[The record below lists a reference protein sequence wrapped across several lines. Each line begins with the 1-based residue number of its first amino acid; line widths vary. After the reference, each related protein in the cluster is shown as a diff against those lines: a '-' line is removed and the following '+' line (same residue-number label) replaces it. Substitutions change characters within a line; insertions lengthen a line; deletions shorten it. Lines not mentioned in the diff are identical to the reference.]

1 MLEVVESVGKPLSV
15 GPVVVVEVG
24 AECVECGSVAGYDDV
39 AAVVGEALE
48 CAGYEGE
55 AGFKSLSGDGLCVA
69 FAVDVDLAYLSGY
82 AAHAAWAFGTVDLE
96 LFGHLCVAGFGPW
109 AVAGEAV
116 VDVEVVFVAGFDE
129 CGVEGDGVDLALA
142 GLECDAGSLECV
154 AGLYG
159 LSVFVEGPCGGVVVE
174 GCEVVF
180 VEYFDLSFGD
190 VNGCYG
196 DVLVDFF
203 DFGELWFGRE
213 VAEEYAVHD
222 ELSVGGAV
230 AEVAS
235 ECEVALACLGVV
247 VVEALV
253 DPVPDGSSD
262 EEVGAFDCVP
272 VVDEVAEGV
281 AHGVGVFGDVEGV
294 VEFHFAFYGFVDP
307 CDGGVLVGADVDD
320 VVVAFVLYGA
330 CGVEGFDGVVG
341 CDEVF
346 AWSGFVAE
354 APDDD

>member
-1 MLEVVESVGKPLSV
+1 MR
-15 GPVVVVEVG
+15 
-24 AECVECGSVAGYDDV
+24 
-39 AAVVGEALE
+39 
-48 CAGYEGE
+48 
-55 AGFKSLSGDGLCVA
+55 
-69 FAVDVDLAYLSGY
+69 
-82 AAHAAWAFGTVDLE
+82 
-96 LFGHLCVAGFGPW
+96 GPW
-109 AVAGEAV
+109 SALLKSVWV
-116 VDVEVVFVAGFDE
+116 VRLRRG
-129 CGVEGDGVDLALA
+129 
-142 GLECDAGSLECV
+142 
-154 AGLYG
+154 
-159 LSVFVEGPCGGVVVE
+159 GPCGGVVVE

-190 VNGCYG
+190 VDGCYG

-203 DFGELWFGRE
+203 DFGELWFGCE

-222 ELSVGGAV
+222 KLSVGGAV

-235 ECEVALACLGVV
+235 ECEVALAGLGVV

-307 CDGGVLVGADVDD
+307 CDGGYWLEPMSTMSLLRSYCTGR
-320 VVVAFVLYGA
+320 VVSKALMA
-330 CGVEGFDGVVG
+330 L
-341 CDEVF
+341 
-346 AWSGFVAE
+346 
-354 APDDD
+354 